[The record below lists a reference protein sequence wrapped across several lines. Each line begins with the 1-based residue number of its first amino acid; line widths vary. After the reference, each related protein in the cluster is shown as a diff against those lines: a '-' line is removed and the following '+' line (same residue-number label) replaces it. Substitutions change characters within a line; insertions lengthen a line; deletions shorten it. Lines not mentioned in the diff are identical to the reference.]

1 MKLCTKLTEWLV
13 VLSTFHLEL
22 TIKIDYKFSICEGY
36 EMQEWAEGGNMAIM
50 TDIMSQPT

>member
-1 MKLCTKLTEWLV
+1 M
-13 VLSTFHLEL
+13 LSTFHLEL